1 MPLLTKYRR
10 TEYTGIKM
18 KSILIHDKGSN
29 ILYEATVYQVVT
41 LFTEATR
48 CFINNLT
55 TAKPLPQNKPYQ
67 SLAVRL
73 REGYWATNNC
83 LMC

>member
-1 MPLLTKYRR
+1 
-10 TEYTGIKM
+10 M

-48 CFINNLT
+48 REAPTHGPRALNNDCASARSQIVNQPYRFTIWLELFRTFGASDST
-55 TAKPLPQNKPYQ
+55 TEAFP
-67 SLAVRL
+67 
-73 REGYWATNNC
+73 GT
-83 LMC
+83 